1 MTIDL
6 ITLWFERARR
16 FPTDKDLS
24 VQTGVHFEEVVEML
38 DAMSSGDEYT
48 ILLMERARVALAK
61 LSHHFKHGGSFVIT
75 DRRGFLDA
83 LCDQIVTA
91 TGTGHAAGMNV
102 TEGVRRVN
110 GSNWTKYD
118 TATGEPLF
126 DDAGKIKK
134 GPNYEPP
141 DLKGL
146 Y

>member
-1 MTIDL
+1 MSIDL

-16 FPTDKDLS
+16 FPTDKDLN
-24 VQTGVHFEEVVEML
+24 VQTGVHFEEVAEMVS
-38 DAMSSGDEYT
+38 AMTSDDEYT
-48 ILLMERARVALAK
+48 ALLLERAHTALLK
-61 LSHHFKHGGSFVIT
+61 LTTHLKHGGTYRIL
-75 DRRGFLDA
+75 DRKEFLDA

-91 TGTGHAAGMNV
+91 TGVGYDAHMNV

-110 GSNWTKYD
+110 ASNWTKYD
-118 TATGEPLF
+118 VATGEPHF

-141 DLKGL
+141 NLEGL

>member
-1 MTIDL
+1 MSIDL

-16 FPTDKDLS
+16 FPTDKDLY
-24 VQTGVHFEEVVEML
+24 VQTGVHFEEVAEMM
-38 DAMSSGDEYT
+38 DAMTGADEYT
-48 ILLMERARVALAK
+48 QLLLERAHLAVAK
-61 LSHHFKHGGSFVIT
+61 LSLHLKQGGSYHIV
-75 DRRGFLDA
+75 DRKDFLDA

-91 TGTGHAAGMNV
+91 TGTGQAAGMNV

-110 GSNWTKYD
+110 ASNWTKYD
-118 TATGEPLF
+118 VATGEPYF

-141 DLKGL
+141 NLEGC

>member
-1 MTIDL
+1 MSIDL

-24 VQTGVHFEEVVEML
+24 VQTGVHFEEVAEML
-38 DAMSSGDEYT
+38 DAMVSDDEYT
-48 ILLMERARVALAK
+48 LLLIERARTALAK
-61 LSHHFKHGGSFVIT
+61 LSFNLKHGGTFFIS
-75 DRRGFLDA
+75 DRKEFLDA

-110 GSNWTKYD
+110 ASNFSKYD
-118 TATGEPLF
+118 VATGEPYF

-134 GPNYEPP
+134 GPSYAPP
-141 DLKGL
+141 DLEGL